1 MNPAPENNDWL
12 DDVEGRR
19 LTAEERSAL
28 RRELAGR
35 PRELARLDEELALN
49 GLLDARPVSRAASN
63 FTARVMSEI
72 AADTARAGRSR
83 AHRWPWFRLPRL
95 MLAATAA
102 TAAVALV
109 LGAWQLQRHHRA
121 QLAVSVSE
129 VSLAAAVPGVEVL
142 QDFEAI
148 RSFRT
153 AAQPG
158 DVALLAA
165 LNE

>member
-12 DDVEGRR
+12 DDVERRR
-19 LTAEERSAL
+19 LTAEERATL

-49 GLLDARPVSRAASN
+49 GLLDSRPVPRAASN
-63 FTARVMSEI
+63 FTVRVLAEI
-72 AADTARAGRSR
+72 AAETARAERPR
-83 AHRWPWFRLPRL
+83 ADRWSWFRLPRL
-95 MLAATAA
+95 VFAATV
-102 TAAVALV
+102 AVAV
-109 LGAWQLQRHHRA
+109 TFGWSQMRRHHRTE
-121 QLAVSVSE
+121 LAASVSE

>member
-19 LTAEERSAL
+19 PTAEERAAL
-28 RRELAGR
+28 RRELTGR

-49 GLLDARPVSRAASN
+49 GLLDSRPVPRTASN
-63 FTARVMSEI
+63 FTARVMAEI
-72 AADTARAGRSR
+72 AAETARAERSQ
-83 AHRWPWFRLPRL
+83 AQRWSWFRLPRL
-95 MLAATAA
+95 VFAAT
-102 TAAVALV
+102 VALALA
-109 LGAWQLQRHHRA
+109 LGAYQLQRHHRA

-129 VSLAAAVPGVEVL
+129 VSLAAAVPGIEVL
-142 QDFEAI
+142 RDFEAI

-153 AAQPG
+153 VAQPG

>member
-1 MNPAPENNDWL
+1 MNTAPENNDWI
-12 DDVEGRR
+12 DYVEGRR
-19 LTAEERSAL
+19 LTAEEQATL

-49 GLLDARPVSRAASN
+49 GLLDSRPVPRAASN
-63 FTARVMSEI
+63 FTARVMAEI
-72 AADTARAGRSR
+72 AAETARAERSQ
-83 AHRWPWFRLPRL
+83 ADRWSWFRLPRL
-95 MLAATAA
+95 VFAAT
-102 TAAVALV
+102 VALAV
-109 LGAWQLQRHHRA
+109 TLGWSQMRRHHRTE
-121 QLAVSVSE
+121 LAASVSE

>member
-49 GLLDARPVSRAASN
+49 GLLDSRPVPRAAGN
-63 FTARVMSEI
+63 FTARVIAEI
-72 AADTARAGRSR
+72 AAETARAERSR
-83 AHRWPWFRLPRL
+83 ADRWSWFRLPRL
-95 MLAATAA
+95 VFAAT
-102 TAAVALV
+102 VALV
-109 LGAWQLQRHHRA
+109 VTVGWSQLRRQHRTE
-121 QLAVSVSE
+121 LAASVSE

-165 LNE
+165 LTE

>member
-28 RRELAGR
+28 RRELTGW

-49 GLLDARPVSRAASN
+49 GLLDSRPVPHAASN
-63 FTARVMSEI
+63 FTARVMAEI
-72 AADTARAGRSR
+72 ASETARAERSR
-83 AHRWPWFRLPRL
+83 ADRWSWFRLPRL
-95 MLAATAA
+95 VFAAT
-102 TAAVALV
+102 VALV
-109 LGAWQLQRHHRA
+109 VTVGWSQLRRQHRTE
-121 QLAVSVSE
+121 LAASVSE

-142 QDFEAI
+142 RDFEAI

-165 LNE
+165 LTE

>member
-1 MNPAPENNDWL
+1 MNSAPENNDWL
-12 DDVEGRR
+12 NEVEGRR
-19 LTAEERSAL
+19 LTAEERATL

-49 GLLDARPVSRAASN
+49 ELLDSQPVPRAASN
-63 FTARVMSEI
+63 FTARVMAEI
-72 AADTARAGRSR
+72 AAETARAERSR
-83 AHRWPWFRLPRL
+83 AHRWSCFRLPRL
-95 MLAATAA
+95 VFAAT
-102 TAAVALV
+102 VALAV
-109 LGAWQLQRHHRA
+109 TLGWSQMRRHHRTE
-121 QLAVSVSE
+121 LAASVSE

>member
-19 LTAEERSAL
+19 LTAEEHSAL
-28 RRELAGR
+28 RRELTGR

-49 GLLDARPVSRAASN
+49 GLLDARLVPRATSS
-63 FTARVMSEI
+63 FTARVMAEI
-72 AADTARAGRSR
+72 AADTARAERSR
-83 AHRWPWFRLPRL
+83 THRWSWFRLPRL
-95 MLAATAA
+95 VFAAT
-102 TAAVALV
+102 VALAV
-109 LGAWQLQRHHRA
+109 TLGWSQVQRHHRIE
-121 QLAVSVSE
+121 LAASVSE

-142 QDFEAI
+142 RDFEAI

-153 AAQPG
+153 VAQPG